1 MRLQAISQPLHQ
13 RLVPHQNK
21 VSTRN
26 TFTEYNPTLNNIA
39 PKNATTKEEI
49 NLRENPSTDSNIIY
63 TLKNGEYITKVA

>member
-1 MRLQAISQPLHQ
+1 
-13 RLVPHQNK
+13 